1 MKFHGLIGFV
11 TEQES
16 EPGIW
21 TKVVTEK
28 PYYGDVVRS
37 SRRWDEPT
45 QPNDK
50 LNLSNEINI
59 VADNYAMDNMAYM
72 AYVVLKNK
80 KWAINY
86 IEINHPRIRL
96 TLGGEYIERSEGS
109 L

>member
-1 MKFHGLIGFV
+1 MRFHGVIGFV
-11 TEQES
+11 FEQET

-21 TKVVTEK
+21 SKVTVEK
-28 PYYGDVVRS
+28 AYHGDVVRS

-45 QPNDK
+45 QPNDR
-50 LNLSNEINI
+50 LNLSNEISI
-59 VADNYAMDNMAYM
+59 VANSYALENMAYM
-72 AYVVLKNK
+72 AYVVLNNK

-86 IEINHPRIRL
+86 IEINRPRIRL